1 MMPAEPADFT
11 AAGLLEGLEGDA
23 REQRLALLDWLAG
36 RGFELGQLQLANDF
50 GLLPFVAADRVIG
63 GPRELTAGEVAT
75 TAGVDLELYLRTR
88 RVQGL
93 PAPPDPQAR
102 IFSALDLRAAESIR
116 RWQQLGLSD
125 EQIVQSVR
133 AIGSNI
139 ARAAE
144 AIRTAVLEI
153 FQPPGSDEH
162 EIAEYYEQTT
172 ELLMPLLDELTIDL
186 MRQHLRNMVET
197 DLAWLGDAAGGVPMA
212 VAFADLVGFTR
223 LGAEVEPEALGRLAD
238 RLVELAEEHVE
249 PPVRLVKT
257 IGDALLLT
265 SPDSTALVATGLRL
279 CAAVEDAGEDVPRL
293 RVGIAHGPVVTRAG
307 DVFGAA
313 VNVANRI
320 TGIARA
326 GTVVATEE
334 VRSATADAFSWSSLP
349 PRRLKGISRP
359 LQLSR
364 ARPAA

>member
-1 MMPAEPADFT
+1 MSAESLDFA
-11 AAGLLEGLEGDA
+11 AAGLLDGLAGDA
-23 REQRLALLDWLAG
+23 REQRLELLEWLSG
-36 RGFELGQLQLANDF
+36 RGFGLDQLRLASDF
-50 GLLPFVAADRVIG
+50 GLLTFAAADRAIG
-63 GPRELTAGEVAT
+63 GPRELTCGEIAT

-88 RVQGL
+88 KVQGL
-93 PAPPDPQAR
+93 PAPPDPEAR

-116 RWQQLGLSD
+116 RWQGLGLSD

-133 AIGSNI
+133 AIGSNV

-144 AIRTAVLEI
+144 AMRTAVLEI
-153 FQPPGSDEH
+153 FQPPGSDERV
-162 EIAEYYEQTT
+162 IAEYYEQTT
-172 ELLMPLLDELTIDL
+172 ELLLPLLDELTIDL
-186 MRQHLRNMVET
+186 MHQHLRNMVET
-197 DLAWLGDAAGGVPMA
+197 DLASLAGVAGGVPMA
-212 VAFADLVGFTR
+212 VAFADLVGFTK
-223 LGAEVEPEALGRLAD
+223 LGAEVEPEALGRVAD
-238 RLVELAEEHVE
+238 QLVEFAEEHVE

-279 CAAVEDAGEDVPRL
+279 CAAVEEAGEDVPRL
-293 RVGIAHGPVVTRAG
+293 RVGVAYGPVVTRTG

-313 VNVANRI
+313 VNIASRI

-334 VRSATADAFSWSSLP
+334 VRGATPDAFSWSSLP
-349 PRRLKGISRP
+349 PRRLKGIPRP

-364 ARPAA
+364 ARPAGG